1 MTATDSEED
10 VWVETVWA
18 GTLAVYTDPDIQ
30 RLCLSL
36 QDDDGLCV
44 PSLFCLGFAAAAGMI
59 GAPDHAARLIDGEA
73 PRREEIERIRVD
85 RRAARPR
92 PSDPPERRETYEA
105 LKRQELT
112 AERALMDSLSRSFHR
127 EAAGDGCS
135 MALETTVL
143 AVLAPTS
150 GTLADRLRPL
160 LSAITRNT

>member
-1 MTATDSEED
+1 MTASDGDED

-36 QDDDGLCV
+36 QDDYGLCV

-59 GAPDHAARLIDGEA
+59 GAPDHAARLIHGEA
-73 PRREEIERIRVD
+73 PRRKEIGRIRED

-92 PSDPPERRETYEA
+92 PGDPPERREAYEA
-105 LKRQELT
+105 LKRQELA
-112 AERALMDSLSRSFHR
+112 AERALMDSLSRSFYR
-127 EAAGDGCS
+127 EAASDVGPVV
-135 MALETTVL
+135 LEATIL

-150 GTLADRLRPL
+150 GTLAARLRPL
-160 LSAITRNT
+160 LSAITRNA